1 NIDINNIFIFIT
13 LLLGFLM
20 TNPSIPYLLLFYVQ
34 KIKHLNIRGKD
45 KNNLPISKF
54 ANSLI
59 SQKNLL
65 QPPPLYLRY
74 RKDILTAKDKRKITE
89 V

>member
-1 NIDINNIFIFIT
+1 
-13 LLLGFLM
+13 M
-20 TNPSIPYLLLFYVQ
+20 TNPSIPYLLLFYIR

-45 KNNLPISKF
+45 KNNLLISKF

-74 RKDILTAKDKRKITE
+74 RKDILTAKESRRAGAAEYVTKDYRSINN
-89 V
+89 